1 MLFSNWKAG
10 SRTNQQIPTL
20 SGSLQEIYKQGPLRL
35 TELEYVF

>member
-1 MLFSNWKAG
+1 MD
-10 SRTNQQIPTL
+10 QQIPTL